1 MWLLYKICMF
11 YLVRVY
17 RGIIIIKVFSSES
30 EILMI
35 FMFYVY
41 FDIYIRRD
49 LGLSMSLRF

>member
-1 MWLLYKICMF
+1 MF

-17 RGIIIIKVFSSES
+17 RRIIIIKVFSSES

>member
-1 MWLLYKICMF
+1 MF